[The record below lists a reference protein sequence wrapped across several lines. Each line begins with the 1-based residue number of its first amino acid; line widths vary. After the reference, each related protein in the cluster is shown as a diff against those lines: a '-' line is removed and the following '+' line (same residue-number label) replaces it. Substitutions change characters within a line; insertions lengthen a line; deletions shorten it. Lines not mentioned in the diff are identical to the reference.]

1 MHAGNI
7 YSALC
12 AWLVSKSQ
20 GGRIVLR
27 IEDLD
32 RARSRASYADQAMR
46 DFEMLGLTWDSG
58 PVYQSE
64 REEAYRESFA
74 RLEQLGLTYPCFCTR
89 ADLNAQS
96 APHEGDASRRVY
108 GGACRRLTAAQR
120 ATKARER
127 AREGR
132 AAAVRVAVPDERV
145 AFCDLIQG
153 GVEQRLP
160 SDCGDFVVRRADGG
174 FAYQLAV
181 VVDDAAAGVT
191 SVVRGCD
198 LLEVTPQQIYLHE
211 ALGLR
216 TPDYAHIPLL
226 CAPDGRRLAKRDRD
240 AELGTLM
247 ARCGSPEAVLG
258 HIAYI
263 GRLCEEDVPVT
274 ADELLAAF
282 SLEGFCERVAGVRS
296 ITFDA

>member
-32 RARSRASYADQAMR
+32 RARSRASYANQAMR

-74 RLEQLGLTYPCFCTR
+74 QLEQLGLTYPCFCTR

-96 APHEGDASRRVY
+96 APHGGDASRRVY
-108 GGACRRLTAAQR
+108 RGTCRHLAAAQR
-120 ATKARER
+120 AAKARER
-127 AREGR
+127 TREGR
-132 AAAVRVAVPDERV
+132 SCAMRVAVPDEHV
-145 AFCDLIQG
+145 AFRDLIQG
-153 GVEQRLP
+153 RVEQRLP
-160 SDCGDFVVRRADGG
+160 TDCGDFVVRRADGG

-198 LLEVTPQQIYLHE
+198 LLEVTSQQIYLHE
-211 ALGLR
+211 ALGLQ

-240 AELGTLM
+240 AELGALM
-247 ARCGSPEAVLG
+247 ERYGSPEAVLG

-263 GRLCEEDVPVT
+263 GRLRDEDVPVT
-274 ADELLAAF
+274 ADELLATF
-282 SLEGFCERVAGVRS
+282 SLDGFCGRVAGVRS
-296 ITFDA
+296 LAFDA